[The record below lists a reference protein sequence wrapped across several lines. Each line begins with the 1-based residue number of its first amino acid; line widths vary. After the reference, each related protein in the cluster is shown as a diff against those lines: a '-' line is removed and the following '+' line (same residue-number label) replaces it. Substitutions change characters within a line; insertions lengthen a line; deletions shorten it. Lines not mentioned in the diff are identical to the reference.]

1 MALTY
6 IIVGRHVRLC
16 QIGLPTPFFLW
27 LNSVVGEDPFVF
39 FSQMVYT
46 PPGLFFQNDQYWRVI
61 PNLLLMDK
69 FGVCNHPRIC
79 YSILVVL
86 HR

>member
-1 MALTY
+1 MLDCAKLACLY
-6 IIVGRHVRLC
+6 
-16 QIGLPTPFFLW
+16 PFVLW
-27 LNSVVGEDPFVF
+27 LGDAVGKDPFGF
-39 FSQMVYT
+39 FFYQMAWT
-46 PPGLFFQNDQYWRVI
+46 LLRFFFQNDRYWRVI

-79 YSILVVL
+79 YSILVVR